1 MERKKKVIIIVD
13 DEPDVTLFLQTA
25 LEDNGYTALTAANAA
40 EGLSLIRRERPALV
54 CLDILMP
61 EESGISLFQKIKSDP
76 EIRDVAVIFDSGL
89 SLARDFER
97 LDYRHLPDGT
107 TLPEPDGFIEKPIEA
122 ERFLALVEKVL
133 AR

>member
-1 MERKKKVIIIVD
+1 MERSKKVIIVD
-13 DEPDVTLFLQTA
+13 DEPDVALFLQTA

-40 EGLSLIRRERPALV
+40 DGLSLIRRERPALV

-61 EESGISLFQKIKSDP
+61 QESGISLFQKIKNDP
-76 EIRDVAVIFDSGL
+76 EISNVAVIFDSGL

-107 TLPEPDGFIEKPIEA
+107 LIPEPDGFIEKPIDA
-122 ERFLALVEKVL
+122 ESFLALVERVL